1 MKEYW
6 KTHWWAVSTLCFSLP
21 HPPPPPFLSLL
32 SLSLQGLT
40 SVCLFQ
46 LSRCDCG
53 LPPASS
59 SFQYNNHTELERG
72 GRKKIFCLSGK
83 LQVELIIT
91 YKFLCCRFNLMRA
104 QQLLFFFFISAAVML
119 SDIIVKKMATLSWDN
134 TVLCW
139 LHRVLQTLWGVPEVV
154 LLSENGLWQ
163 SNLLISPSSLTQYL
177 RASTWCPH
185 DRQAWSHSI
194 YSVCSSTFVQIDSSV
209 LMKAERRTTTH
220 HKGIC

>member
-104 QQLLFFFFISAAVML
+104 QQLFFIFFYFCCRYVVGHHRKEDGNIILRQHCPLLAAPCFT
-119 SDIIVKKMATLSWDN
+119 DTLRCPWSGPPVRKWIM
-134 TVLCW
+134 TV
-139 LHRVLQTLWGVPEVV
+139 
-154 LLSENGLWQ
+154 
-163 SNLLISPSSLTQYL
+163 
-177 RASTWCPH
+177 
-185 DRQAWSHSI
+185 
-194 YSVCSSTFVQIDSSV
+194 
-209 LMKAERRTTTH
+209 
-220 HKGIC
+220 